1 MPPDET
7 IVKNNFTSDK
17 QNKNRKILNPQAKEL
32 ILNVVNFMK
41 QEANGNFIIPA
52 RKVQCR
58 VAAATG
64 FSERTV
70 RRIVKESKTL
80 LMIKNTT
87 GENKSIIFPPR
98 KITNRQKP
106 KTGLDKL
113 TRCVV
118 RKIIHGIYV
127 NDKTV
132 PTIKK
137 IHQKLIKE
145 INFKGSSR
153 STHKIIKEV
162 GFSWK
167 KSRNTKNF
175 VLVEK
180 SEIRQKRVEYLKDVN
195 KFRKEGRS
203 VIYVGD
209 LFISNLDKNKSEEN
223 FILIHA
229 GGETGF
235 IPDALLIIQTSNL
248 KEDYFKEMSDH
259 YQFWIKN
266 KLIPALP
273 PKSVVVIDG
282 VIYQKIQ
289 LEKIPNL
296 DSSADDMKRW
306 LHLKNISFCDD
317 MMKPELYDLIKIHS
331 SKFRKQ
337 KGIIEQ
343 MLMERGHS
351 ILKLPP
357 DHPDLNPID
366 LMWADMKTFLIDNIK
381 TFDLNSL
388 KILCQEKINN
398 FALETWPMK
407 CNLVKNVEL
416 QYLNSEIISE

>member
-118 RKIIHGIYV
+118 RKIIHG
-127 NDKTV
+127 
-132 PTIKK
+132 
-137 IHQKLIKE
+137 
-145 INFKGSSR
+145 SSR

-162 GFSWK
+162 GFYWK
-167 KSRNTKNF
+167 KSSNTKNF

-195 KFRKEGRS
+195 KFRKEGRT

-209 LFISNLDKNKSEEN
+209 LFISNLDKNKLEEN

-235 IPDALLIIQTSNL
+235 IPNALLIIQTSNL
-248 KEDYFKEMSDH
+248 KEDYFKELSDH

-296 DSSADDMKRW
+296 DSSADDMKQW

-398 FALETWPMK
+398 FALETWLMK